1 MSGPDQAEVRNEI
14 LSALSTEDFRCLSP
28 HLQLIDPPFKKT
40 LIVRDEPIRHVDF
53 PDRGVASMLALLE
66 GSGSVEVGMTGREG
80 MVGIHAFLGANAV
93 TQESVIQIAG
103 AAKSRL
109 FVPVTGALLG
119 IGVVSR

>member
-40 LIVRDEPIRHVDF
+40 LIVRDEPIRHVYF

-66 GSGSVEVGMTGREG
+66 GSGSVEGREG
-80 MVGIHAFLGANAV
+80 MVGIHALLGANAV

>member
-1 MSGPDQAEVRNEI
+1 VLE
-14 LSALSTEDFRCLSP
+14 L

-40 LIVRDEPIRHVDF
+40 LIVRVEPIRHVDF

-66 GSGSVEVGMTGREG
+66 GGGSVEVGMTGREG
-80 MVGIHAFLGANAV
+80 MVGIHALLGANAV
-93 TQESVIQIAG
+93 TQESVIPIAG

-109 FVPVTGALLG
+109 FVSVTGALLG